1 MSEKMK
7 IFIVTCC
14 FLCGITLVT
23 MAVIEEM
30 TFYNVT
36 YLILLVIYL
45 IKYEL
50 IYFGF

>member
-1 MSEKMK
+1 MSERMR

-14 FLCGITLVT
+14 FLLGITLVT

-30 TFYNVT
+30 SFYNVT

-45 IKYEL
+45 VKYEL
-50 IYFGF
+50 IHFGF